1 MLILEIAEE
10 LSALVFRPKT
20 PGMRSIQHAGIAAAV
35 LLGAVSLTQ
44 EAAAIEPVEQGTFAL
59 SAERLA
65 ASNFHF
71 YQGGFTW
78 VNQFLGAPGQVPF
91 DTPRVGFD
99 YFVIDG
105 LSVGGHLGFGFY
117 VWDNN
122 GGSDSDA
129 WIALMPRVGYAFSLT
144 DKLTFWPRLGLGV
157 IAGDAAPNDTGV
169 LSLEGMFLYDLN
181 KTFALEFGPAIDLP
195 FAAGWQDAIVGANAG
210 IVARF

>member
-1 MLILEIAEE
+1 
-10 LSALVFRPKT
+10 
-20 PGMRSIQHAGIAAAV
+20 MRRNTQTWFAAAAV
-35 LLGAVSLTQ
+35 VGAVSVTQ
-44 EAAAIEPVEQGTFAL
+44 EADAIEPVAQGTFAV

-71 YQGGFTW
+71 YPGGFNW
-78 VNQFLGAPGQVPF
+78 VNQFLGAPGATPF

-105 LSVGGHLGFGFY
+105 LSIGGHLGLGFY

-122 GGSDSDA
+122 GGNGSDA
-129 WIALMPRVGYAFSLT
+129 WIALMPRVGYAFSLS
-144 DKLTFWPRLGLGV
+144 DKIDFWPRLGFGV

-169 LSLEGMFLYDLN
+169 LTLDAMFLYDLTKN
-181 KTFALEFGPAIDLP
+181 VALEFGPAIDLP
-195 FAAGWQDAIVGANAG
+195 FAAGWQDAIVGGNAG

>member
-1 MLILEIAEE
+1 
-10 LSALVFRPKT
+10 
-20 PGMRSIQHAGIAAAV
+20 MRRFQITWFAAAAV
-35 LLGAVSLTQ
+35 VGAVSLTQ
-44 EAAAIEPVEQGTFAL
+44 EAGAEPVPQGTFAL

-71 YQGGFTW
+71 YPGGFVW

-105 LSVGGHLGFGFY
+105 LSVGGHLGLGFY
-117 VWDNN
+117 IP
-122 GGSDSDA
+122 SDGDSAA
-129 WIALMPRVGYAFSLT
+129 WVALMPRVGYALSLT
-144 DKLTFWPRLGLGV
+144 DKLDVWPRLGFGV

-169 LSLEGMFLYDLN
+169 LTLEGMFLYDLTKN
-181 KTFALEFGPAIDLP
+181 VALEFGPAIDLP
-195 FAAGWQDAIVGANAG
+195 FAVGWQDAIIGGNAG